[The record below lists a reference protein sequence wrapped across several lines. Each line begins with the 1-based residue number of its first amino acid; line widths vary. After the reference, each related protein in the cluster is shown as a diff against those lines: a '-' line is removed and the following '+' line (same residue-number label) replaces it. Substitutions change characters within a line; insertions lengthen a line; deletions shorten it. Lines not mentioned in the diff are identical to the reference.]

1 MASPDSVDPVARSA
15 SLRSLN
21 GFSRLAGGVAAK
33 LGLKDVQAAH
43 EVVRGQV
50 RHTPVKRSSS
60 LSALTGA
67 DFWLKLENFQRT
79 GSFKVRGALNK
90 VHHLTAAERK
100 AGVVC
105 ASAGNHAQGVA
116 YAAAQAGVKSTVFMP
131 EDAPLSKL
139 MATRGY
145 GAEVRLVGRDYQ
157 EAYESAVAFC
167 DAQQATFVHAYDDNL
182 VMAGQGTIGLELMA
196 DIARLDTVLVPIG
209 GGGLV
214 CGIATAVKGLNPKA
228 RVIGVQAD
236 GASTIAPSLQ
246 KGKPVTLDT
255 VSTMADGIAV
265 RKTGQ
270 LTFPLIKDL
279 VDEVVTVSE
288 AEIASAILFL
298 LERSK
303 AVVEGAGA
311 VSLAAAMHGKVD
323 VKGRNACA
331 VISGG
336 NIDMTL
342 VSRIIQRGLV
352 KAGRIAVL
360 SAEISDRPGS
370 LAAFLDILAKNK
382 ASVIELNHNRDRLD
396 LALNRTEVEV
406 HVETRGQ
413 DHVTDLKRAL
423 AAAGHVVRVSSA

>member
-1 MASPDSVDPVARSA
+1 MFRGFRDEVA

-21 GFSRLAGGVAAK
+21 GFVQLRAGVAAT

-116 YAAAQAGVKSTVFMP
+116 YAATQAGVKSTVFMP
-131 EDAPLSKL
+131 EDAPLAKL

-145 GAEVRLVGRDYQ
+145 GADVRLVGRDYQ
-157 EAYESAVAFC
+157 EAYEAAF
-167 DAQQATFVHAYDDNL
+167 AYQEQHGATFVHAYDDHL

-196 DIARLDTVLVPIG
+196 DIAKLDTVLVPIG
-209 GGGLV
+209 GGGLI
-214 CGIATAVKGLNPKA
+214 CGIAAAVKGLNPKA
-228 RVIGVQAD
+228 RIIGVQAE

-246 KGKPVTLDT
+246 KGRPVTLDT
-255 VSTMADGIAV
+255 ASTMADGIAV
-265 RKTGQ
+265 RKTGE
-270 LTFPLIKDL
+270 LTFPIIKDL

-288 AEIASAILFL
+288 SEIASAILFL

-311 VSLAAAMHGKVD
+311 VSLAAAMHRKVD
-323 VKGRNACA
+323 LKGRQACA

-352 KAGRIAVL
+352 KTGRIAVL
-360 SAEISDRPGS
+360 STEISDRPGS
-370 LAAFLDILAKNK
+370 LAAFLDVLAKNK

-406 HVETRGQ
+406 HVETRGPE
-413 DHVTDLKRAL
+413 HITDLKRNL
-423 AAAGHVVRVSSA
+423 AAGGYVVRVSSA